1 MLAKAE
7 IVCNAA
13 SNLGLNRPEYGHFCQ
28 FSSRGGG
35 NRIILSD
42 LGQIDDAFD
51 TLLTVSG
58 YPVPL
63 FISMLPAVCF
73 METHFWNRTKWLRL
87 MDSGAFANKEG
98 NLSPSFSLK

>member
-13 SNLGLNRPEYGHFCQ
+13 SNLGLNRPECRHFCQ
-28 FSSRGGG
+28 FPSRGGG

-51 TLLTVSG
+51 TLL
-58 YPVPL
+58 
-63 FISMLPAVCF
+63 
-73 METHFWNRTKWLRL
+73 
-87 MDSGAFANKEG
+87 
-98 NLSPSFSLK
+98 